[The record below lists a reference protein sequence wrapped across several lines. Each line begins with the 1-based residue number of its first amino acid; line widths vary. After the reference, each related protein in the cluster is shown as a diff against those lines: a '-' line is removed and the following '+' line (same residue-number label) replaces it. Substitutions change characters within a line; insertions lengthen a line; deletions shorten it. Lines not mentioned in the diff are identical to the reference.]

1 MIVSE
6 EWVDILGPNG
16 EVIGQRLV
24 VTRSGKDAIATTP
37 RMTHFGFL
45 SRLTPQERTAVR
57 TATASDP
64 ILDDAMF
71 LFNQARDI
79 DVTLPTT

>member
-6 EWVDILGPNG
+6 EWADIIGPNG
-16 EVIGQRLV
+16 EVIGRRLV
-24 VTRSGKDAIATTP
+24 VTRSGEDAVPTTP

-57 TATASDP
+57 
-64 ILDDAMF
+64 
-71 LFNQARDI
+71 
-79 DVTLPTT
+79 